1 MEANFLLVVAGGS
14 VFTLCYSWNQPRQMY
29 DIPLK
34 ELFQSFGTSLTERL
48 AGAAPVEWLNVEL
61 SETRAQRVDFVC
73 RLANGA
79 IFHMEFQTTN
89 EPNMAHRML
98 DYYVALLK
106 KYGSAPRQVLLY
118 LGNDPQSM
126 PDSLKLES
134 LQFRYSIV
142 DLGNL
147 DAEELWKSA
156 YTGDVILSILCH
168 QPDPKIRLDRILQ
181 RIRALEPEQAV
192 RATRLLLLLS
202 YKRGLSDIVIE
213 GVKDMPATIQVDDD
227 KRLRRQY
234 DAGRSEGKI
243 DLLRVQLGQKFGP
256 LSPSIEQKLQT
267 ATQSEIEVWGTRILF
282 ATSIDGVL
290 N

>member
-1 MEANFLLVVAGGS
+1 M
-14 VFTLCYSWNQPRQMY
+14 
-29 DIPLK
+29 
-34 ELFQSFGTSLTERL
+34 TERL

-89 EPNMAHRML
+89 ESTMAHRML

-106 KYGSAPRQVLLY
+106 KYGSAPRQVVLY

-126 PDSLKLES
+126 QDRLDLES
-134 LQFRYSIV
+134 LQFRYSIL

-147 DAEELWKSA
+147 DAEELWKSS
-156 YTGDVILSILCH
+156 YTGDVILSILCR
-168 QPDPKIRLDRILQ
+168 QPDPKVRLDRILQ
-181 RIRALEPEQAV
+181 RLRTLEPEQAV

-213 GVKDMPATIQVDDD
+213 GVQSMPATIQTDDD

-234 DAGRSEGKI
+234 DAGRVEGRSEGRSEGRNEGETH
-243 DLLRVQLGQKFGP
+243 LLRLQFQKKFGP
-256 LSPSIEQKLQT
+256 LSPYVEQKLQA
-267 ATQSEIEVWGTRILF
+267 ATQPELELWGTRILF
-282 ATSIDGVL
+282 AATIDEVL

>member
-1 MEANFLLVVAGGS
+1 M
-14 VFTLCYSWNQPRQMY
+14 QY

-79 IFHMEFQTTN
+79 IFHMEFQTSN
-89 EPNMAHRML
+89 ESAMPYRML

-106 KYGSAPRQVLLY
+106 KYESAPRQVVLY

-126 PDSLKLES
+126 QDKLDLES
-134 LQFRYSIV
+134 LQFRYSIL
-142 DLGNL
+142 DLGTL
-147 DAEELWKSA
+147 DAEELWKSS
-156 YTGDVILSILCH
+156 YTGDVILSILCR

-181 RIRALEPEQAV
+181 RLRVLEPGQAE
-192 RATRLLLLLS
+192 RAARLLLLLS

-213 GVKDMPATIQVDDD
+213 GVKAMPATIQIDDD

-234 DAGRSEGKI
+234 DAGRTEGRNEGRSEGEAH
-243 DLLRVQLGQKFGP
+243 LLRLQFQQKFGA
-256 LSPSIEQKLQT
+256 LSPYVEQKLQNASQT
-267 ATQSEIEVWGTRILF
+267 ELDLWGTRILF
-282 ATSIDGVL
+282 AATVDEVL